1 MRAWIVFV
9 GALVTGW
16 CVALWVHNYVTGS
29 WYGDSRSDPWAC
41 IVWVIVTVSIVWLV
55 SRLDGDL

>member
-1 MRAWIVFV
+1 MRAWLVFV

-16 CVALWVHNYVTGS
+16 ACALWFHAHVSGS

-41 IVWVIVTVSIVWLV
+41 IVWVSVTVSIVWFV